1 MLEAETLTKLACLT
15 TIEAFWCEKETSN
28 KVVNLRNLHNLQD
41 LRFNINAKIVDISRS
56 NR

>member
-15 TIEAFWCEKETSN
+15 AIEALWCEKEASN

>member
-15 TIEAFWCEKETSN
+15 TIEAFWCKKETSN
-28 KVVNLRNLHNLQD
+28 KVVNLLNLQD